1 MCVNHKIVL
10 DNDIETQYNVIR
22 TQERRKQPMAENKKY
37 THLTEEEIS
46 EGEEIHELMKNLD
59 EFAQQLLLERARGM
73 RQMQE
78 IMNKKSA

>member
-1 MCVNHKIVL
+1 
-10 DNDIETQYNVIR
+10 
-22 TQERRKQPMAENKKY
+22 MAETEKY
-37 THLTEEEIS
+37 THLTEEDIS
-46 EGEEIHELMKNLD
+46 EGTEMHELMKNLD